1 MGFILKDLTESLKNN
16 KWLYALMITS
26 QLIGCLCLM
35 TVYGVYVS
43 YEKKQKQLHTT
54 EKTIEV
60 DFHDVSIGQ
69 LRTSLY
75 EMLGEIEND
84 IDYMYVLTGYKD
96 LMINC
101 HFEYHNGQYGMA
113 EQIKKNV
120 AISQGRFFDEKDIA
134 SNKKVI
140 VMGGDGACGKKIDID
155 SQMIEVIG
163 YSGIEFEKNASW
175 MWINHCPENLQADL
189 IIFNFRELPTYDS
202 YMQIKNFFNETF
214 ADGASVQEF
223 EVHDEEEM
231 ISIRTVI
238 FMSLAIG
245 IVIALNTGLLYGYL
259 IRKRRK
265 DMAVFA
271 IIGASKIRRFRLL
284 YSEIGLIS
292 FINLLAGET
301 LFHFVIEKRMNEVY
315 GNSSSCYSLQSYIFL
330 GGIYFACIMFIMLFV
345 VIIMNRTKIKEML
358 RRVSHD

>member
-60 DFHDVSIGQ
+60 DFHVVSIGQ

-101 HFEYHNGQYGMA
+101 HFEYHNGQYGIA
-113 EQIKKNV
+113 EKIKENV
-120 AISQGRFFDEKDIA
+120 AVSQGRFFDQKDIA

-175 MWINHCPENLQADL
+175 MWINHCPENLEADL
-189 IIFNFRELPTYDS
+189 IIFNFKELPTYDS
-202 YMQIKNFFNETF
+202 YMHMKNFFNETF
-214 ADGASVQEF
+214 ADRATVQEF
-223 EVHDEEEM
+223 EVRQKAED
-231 ISIRTVI
+231 S
-238 FMSLAIG
+238 
-245 IVIALNTGLLYGYL
+245 N
-259 IRKRRK
+259 
-265 DMAVFA
+265 
-271 IIGASKIRRFRLL
+271 
-284 YSEIGLIS
+284 
-292 FINLLAGET
+292 
-301 LFHFVIEKRMNEVY
+301 
-315 GNSSSCYSLQSYIFL
+315 CYIPKL
-330 GGIYFACIMFIMLFV
+330 
-345 VIIMNRTKIKEML
+345 
-358 RRVSHD
+358 VS